1 MKPFSRIRI
10 IIANAQKIN
19 IPYRTKPT
27 VTRSCFCCNVG
38 ADIFVGI
45 TIYRSHKKVVSAGP
59 WKHPKPP
66 HNVLAP
72 ESTFTL
78 VNSSRVNSHSPLCQL
93 VPCVN
98 SSPSQLV
105 LGSTRPRVNSNPGQ
119 LEPGSTRPR
128 VNLPRVNS
136 SPSQLVPVSHF
147 VPESTRPLVNSSPG
161 QLVPGST
168 RDCTCP
174 WSTCIHVNSH
184 PSHPATESTRT
195 QVNSHPGTCL
205 SHYPPTYLPTLPP
218 TYLNTYLPP
227 FIPPSL
233 QTCMYIYL
241 AYTTY
246 PSLPLSLPTYP
257 FPTLPNFPLPPSLPP
272 YSTAL
277 ITPSHHYLSVY

>member
-1 MKPFSRIRI
+1 MEDRQDVIRRLDH
-10 IIANAQKIN
+10 
-19 IPYRTKPT
+19 PGY
-27 VTRSCFCCNVG
+27 VG

-72 ESTFTL
+72 ESTFTR
-78 VNSSRVNSHSPLCQL
+78 VNSFRINSHSPLCQL
-93 VPCVN
+93 APCVN
-98 SSPSQLV
+98 SSPSRLV
-105 LGSTRPRVNSNPGQ
+105 LGSIRPRVNSNPGQ

-128 VNLPRVNS
+128 VNSPRVNS

-147 VPESTRPLVNSSPG
+147 VPESIRPRVNSSSS

-174 WSTCIHVNSH
+174 WSTCTHVNSH

-205 SHYPPTYLPTLPP
+205 SHYPPTYLPTNTTSHLP
-218 TYLNTYLPP
+218 TYLPTSFHSFLPTD
-227 FIPPSL
+227 L
-233 QTCMYIYL
+233 HTYL

-257 FPTLPNFPLPPSLPP
+257 FPTLPNFPPPPSLPP
-272 YSTAL
+272 HSTTL

>member
-1 MKPFSRIRI
+1 MCVCLTI
-10 IIANAQKIN
+10 NACKKFTKKIY
-19 IPYRTKPT
+19 IPYQTKPT
-27 VTRSCFCCNVG
+27 VTRPCFCCNVG

-45 TIYRSHKKVVSAGP
+45 TIYRSHKKVISAGP

-72 ESTFTL
+72 ESTFTR
-78 VNSSRVNSHSPLCQL
+78 VSSSRVNSHSPMCQL

-105 LGSTRPRVNSNPGQ
+105 PESTRPRVNSSPGQ
-119 LEPGSTRPR
+119 LEPGSTRTW
-128 VNLPRVNS
+128 LNS
-136 SPSQLVPVSHF
+136 SPCQLAPGQLVPLSHF

-168 RDCTCP
+168 RDCICP
-174 WSTCIHVNSH
+174 WSTCTHVNSH

-233 QTCMYIYL
+233 QTCIPTSPTLHNPPCLFLYL
-241 AYTTY
+241 PT
-246 PSLPLSLPTYP
+246 PSLHYLTSHSLPSYLHTV
-257 FPTLPNFPLPPSLPP
+257 PS
-272 YSTAL
+272 
-277 ITPSHHYLSVY
+277 

>member
-1 MKPFSRIRI
+1 MLITNYQLSVRLPFHLSNFRWQAIFFYSKHTCVCLTINTRKKFTK
-10 IIANAQKIN
+10 KIY

-27 VTRSCFCCNVG
+27 VTRPCFCCNVG

-66 HNVLAP
+66 HNLLAP
-72 ESTFTL
+72 ESTFTRI
-78 VNSSRVNSHSPLCQL
+78 N
-93 VPCVN
+93 CVN
-98 SSPSQLV
+98 SSPV
-105 LGSTRPRVNSNPGQ
+105 STRPRVNSSSGQ
-119 LEPGSTRPR
+119 LEPGSTRTWVSSSQCQLAPGQLVPESTRPR
-128 VNLPRVNS
+128 VTLRPRVNS
-136 SPSQLVPVSHF
+136 SPS
-147 VPESTRPLVNSSPG
+147 

-174 WSTCIHVNSH
+174 WSTCTHVNSH
-184 PSHPATESTRT
+184 PSHPTTESTRT

-233 QTCMYIYL
+233 QTCIPTSPTLHTPPCLFLYL
-241 AYTTY
+241 PT
-246 PSLPLSLPTYP
+246 PSLHYLTSH
-257 FPTLPNFPLPPSLPP
+257 SLPP
-272 YSTAL
+272 YLHTV
-277 ITPSHHYLSVY
+277 PP